1 MTALKVAG
9 IILLVLFL
17 IGRIRV
23 GGAAEYSA
31 EGVKVWI
38 RAAGVPILV
47 FPRET
52 AGKKGGKSSKKRG
65 SEQKDGGKKSP
76 KEDQKEGKTPPKG
89 GPLEL
94 VKTFLPLVGEA
105 AGALKRRI
113 RVDTLCLDY
122 TAAGGRDAA
131 RTAMTFGYANAA
143 IGMIWPIFE
152 HNFEIKDYRVHTG
165 LDFQAKEPAI
175 YLKGAFSARIGQLVS
190 FAVIFGVKFLKAYF
204 GYKSA
209 QKLKG

>member
-1 MTALKVAG
+1 MTALKVVG
-9 IILLVLFL
+9 VILLVLFL
-17 IGRIRV
+17 IGLIRV
-23 GGAAEYSA
+23 GGEAEYSA
-31 EGVKVWI
+31 EGVKIWI

-47 FPRET
+47 FPRTT
-52 AGKKGGKSSKKRG
+52 AQKKGEKKSKKGESKPKSR
-65 SEQKDGGKKSP
+65 GKKSP
-76 KEDQKEGKTPPKG
+76 DEDQNEGKKPTKG
-89 GPLEL
+89 GPLGL

-113 RVDTLCLDY
+113 RIDILCLDY

-131 RTAMTFGYANAA
+131 KTAMTFGYANAA

-152 HNFEIKDYRVHTG
+152 HNFEIKDYRIHTG

-175 YLKGAFSARIGQLVS
+175 YVKGAFSARIGQLVS

-204 GYKSA
+204 GYKNA